1 MIAKGTTHNN
11 GLKLAQYI
19 TTGKDGERAEL
30 WKLDGFASPD
40 IKQAFRC
47 VHVMAEATKCEQ
59 PFFHVQVRNR
69 EGEKLTR
76 QQWEVT
82 AHRIIRINGLTGQP
96 YAIAFHINEITGEEH
111 MHLAVSRIDAE
122 TMKARPLPF
131 FQERLSKISR
141 ELEKE
146 FGLEPVR
153 SEREGP
159 IKYAPKRW
167 EAEQAHRLG
176 FDKDAIRNTIRACHD
191 RTDCGRDFDN
201 ELANEGLILAL
212 GNRRDYVVID
222 HAGGIHALGQRILG
236 MKPRDL
242 RVKLADLDHA
252 NIPTI
257 EQAKELMLDL
267 PRDRADRLTRELA
280 DVQAQIKAEHEYA
293 RRDPVRDEIQW
304 QDALDKAAIAK
315 EKTERQFVEPKER
328 EKETTR
334 AEREQKQAGGR
345 EEKVWPINPP
355 QHQSWPGFEKAASE
369 ATRDDR
375 TENLKGPA
383 AQVWTA
389 WQQSDSAQAFA
400 AALDDKGIAFA
411 AVTGEEAYRSHREA
425 DFARAAGN
433 HSLRFKE
440 GEIVMV
446 TEPPLEYRR
455 DDQTFIPSRIHK
467 LDQSLAYKFRRGLTN
482 GNPLPGIDATLKVS
496 DERAQQRAAYREA
509 VRLDRAT
516 DIRDFSKSIPG
527 NAKDAIRVSAKIT
540 TNALGGIGAGLGKG
554 AEFVGEAISSL
565 FAPKLSPEQIRKGE
579 ITQQRREADAEASI
593 DYSRYTAERTQQRR
607 QEETDREAERQRQ
620 RDEERGRER

>member
-30 WKLDGFASPD
+30 WKLYGFASPD

-76 QQWEVT
+76 QQWEVA
-82 AHRIIRINGLTGQP
+82 AHRIMRINGLTGQP

-122 TMKARPLPF
+122 TMKATPLPF
-131 FQERLSKISR
+131 FQERLTKISR

-146 FGLEPVR
+146 FGLEPVK

-167 EAEQAHRLG
+167 EAEQSHRLG
-176 FDKDAIRNTIRACHD
+176 FDKNAIRNTIRACHD
-191 RTDCGRDFDN
+191 RTDCGRNFDN

-252 NIPTI
+252 NIPTV
-257 EQAKELMLDL
+257 EQAREFMLDL

-293 RRDPVRDEIQW
+293 RRDPARDEIQW
-304 QDALDKAAIAK
+304 QEALDKAAIAK

-334 AEREQKQAGGR
+334 AEREQKQPGGR
-345 EEKVWPINPP
+345 EENHWPINPP

-383 AQVWTA
+383 AKVWEAFTH
-389 WQQSDSAQAFA
+389 SDSAKAYA
-400 AALDDKGIAFA
+400 AALDDKGIMFA
-411 AVTGEEAYRSHREA
+411 AVTKEEAYRSDREA
-425 DFARAAGN
+425 EFAKAVGNRAP
-433 HSLRFKE
+433 RFKE

-482 GNPLPGIDATLKVS
+482 GNPLPGIDSTLKAS
-496 DERAQQRAAYREA
+496 DERAQQRAADREA

-516 DIRDFSKSIPG
+516 DIRDFSRVIPTQT
-527 NAKDAIRVSAKIT
+527 KDILRTSAKIAAS
-540 TNALGGIGAGLGKG
+540 ALGGIGKG
-554 AEFVGEAISSL
+554 FDVVADGFASL
-565 FAPKLSPEQIRKGE
+565 FAPALTPEQKREGE
-579 ITQQRREADAEASI
+579 ITQQRREADAEASL
-593 DYSRYTAERTQQRR
+593 DYSRFTAEATQQRR
-607 QEETDREAERQRQ
+607 QEENDRDAERQRQ

>member
-47 VHVMAEATKCEQ
+47 VHVMAGATKCEQ

-76 QQWEVT
+76 QQWEVA
-82 AHRIIRINGLTGQP
+82 AHRIMRMNGLTGQP

-122 TMKARPLPF
+122 TMKAKPLPF

-146 FGLEPVR
+146 FGLEPVA

-167 EAEQAHRLG
+167 EEEQAHRLG
-176 FDKDAIRNTIRACHD
+176 VDKDAIRNTIRACHD

-252 NIPTI
+252 NIPSI
-257 EQAKELMLDL
+257 EQAKEFMLDL
-267 PRDRADRLTRELA
+267 PRDRVDKIERELA
-280 DVQAQIKAEHEYA
+280 EVQKQLAAEHEYA

-315 EKTERQFVEPKER
+315 EEKEWQFVEPKER
-328 EKETTR
+328 GKEETR
-334 AEREQKQAGGR
+334 AGREQKQPGGR
-345 EEKVWPINPP
+345 EERHWPINPP
-355 QHQSWPGFEKAASE
+355 QHQSWPGFEKAAGE

-400 AALDDKGIAFA
+400 AALDDKEIAFA

-425 DFARAAGN
+425 DFARAVGN
-433 HSLRFKE
+433 YSPRFKD
-440 GEIVMV
+440 GEIVIV
-446 TEPPLEYRR
+446 TEPCPEYRR
-455 DDQTFIPSRIHK
+455 EGAIIEPPRIHR
-467 LDQSLAYKFRRGLTN
+467 LDQSLAAKFVKGLDSRDK
-482 GNPLPGIDATLKVS
+482 LQGIDATLKVS
-496 DERAQQRAAYREA
+496 DKRAEQRAADREA
-509 VRLDRAT
+509 IRLDRAT
-516 DIRDFSKSIPG
+516 DIRDFSREIPG
-527 NAKDAIRVSAKIT
+527 KAIGGIRKTVKLAD
-540 TNALGGIGAGLGKG
+540 NVLGGIGAGVHTVTDM
-554 AEFVGEAISSL
+554 FDSL
-565 FAPKLSPEQIRKGE
+565 LSVRLTPEQIREGE
-579 ITQQRREADAEASI
+579 ITQQRREAEGEASI
-593 DYSRYTAERTQQRR
+593 DYSRYTAETTQQRR
-607 QEETDREAERQRQ
+607 QQENDREAERHRQ
-620 RDEERGRER
+620 RDEERGRDR